1 MLFNYKVIDK
11 DGNQSQGSIDAV
23 SVDVAI
29 SSLQRRNLVI
39 SSINPAEGGR
49 SFFKRDISFLTRV
62 SNKEVVVLSRQMATL
77 FEAQVSA
84 LRVFRLLSTEVEN
97 KILAAALAE
106 IADDLQAG
114 SSISAALAKHPKA
127 FSTFYVNM
135 VRSGEESGK
144 LDETLTFLADYLD
157 RTYAV
162 NTKARNALIY
172 PAFVIFTFI
181 TVLILMLTLVIPKI
195 ATIITESGTGAPI
208 PVYTQFVIWLSNF
221 FVTYGWLLLAIV
233 VVGVFFAVRFF
244 RTETGKRSLDNFKI
258 TTPFVKSLYQKLYLS
273 RISDNMNTMLISGIP
288 MIRAL
293 ELTSD
298 VVGNSVY
305 HDILL
310 EAMEAVKAGR
320 SMSDAFDNHHKEIP
334 SIMIQMIKVGEES
347 GELGKILKT
356 LSLFY
361 SREVINA
368 VDTLVDLIEPAM
380 IILLGLGVGFLM
392 ASVLVP
398 IYNLSS
404 SIS

>member
-11 DGNQSQGSIDAV
+11 DGNQSKGSIDAV
-23 SVDVAI
+23 SIDVAI
-29 SSLQRRNLVI
+29 SSLQRRNFVI
-39 SSINPAEGGR
+39 SSIDPAEGGK

-62 SNKEVVVLSRQMATL
+62 SNKDIVVLSRQMATL

-97 KILAAALAE
+97 KVLAAALAE

-144 LDETLTFLADYLD
+144 LDETLSFLADYLD

-181 TVLILMLTLVIPKI
+181 TVLVLMLTLVIPKI
-195 ATIITESGTGAPI
+195 ATIITESGNGTPI
-208 PVYTQFVIWLSNF
+208 PIYTEFVIGLSAF
-221 FVTYGWLLLAIV
+221 FVNYGWLLLAIV
-233 VVGVFFAVRFF
+233 VVGAFFAARFF

-258 TTPFVKSLYQKLYLS
+258 TTPFVKVLYQKLYLS

-288 MIRAL
+288 MVRAL

-298 VVGNSVY
+298 VVDNVVY

-320 SMSDAFDNHHKEIP
+320 SMSDAFDSHRKEIP

-380 IILLGLGVGFLM
+380 IIALGLGVGFLM